1 MYVVKEQLFCIT
13 ETLSVVTRLEYFISI
28 YIFSYKRPLL
38 LQRSPLG
45 YSQVVRQRTLTPL
58 RVGSNPATPVEIF
71 TINIS
76 KVFITVVNQKCNKDF
91 IRLSQSPF

>member
-1 MYVVKEQLFCIT
+1 MVLLYTFLF
-13 ETLSVVTRLEYFISI
+13 FIFLFPFI
-28 YIFSYKRPLL
+28 YSPNKRPLL
-38 LQRSPLG
+38 LQRSLLG
-45 YSQVVRQRTLTPL
+45 YSQAVRQRTLTPL